1 MVQRL
6 RSGKASRTQ
15 AEGLSLHMRRGTF
28 SIVTE
33 ACDRSG
39 VGDSVYTGVKLEA
52 FPFSNISF
60 SGKQ

>member
-6 RSGKASRTQ
+6 RSGKATRTQ
-15 AEGLSLHMRRGTF
+15 AEGLSLHRRGTF
-28 SIVTE
+28 SIATE
-33 ACDRSG
+33 ACDRSR